1 MKVKII
7 ADSGCDLPK
16 QILDNLQI
24 EMMPLIVQADGE
36 DYLDRKTIEPL
47 QLYSKMRNGSAT
59 KTAQV
64 SPLTIKETLTT
75 YAKQN
80 IPVIYITLSSGLS
93 GTFQTAVLMKNE
105 VSEEF
110 PDSSVAVFDS
120 LGASLGYGLMVYE
133 AALLA
138 EKGECFENILSM
150 LSTFRENLQHIFTVD
165 DLEYLFRGGRVSKT
179 AAFMGSLL
187 KIKPVLHM
195 EDGKLFP
202 LEKVRGRKKAFARM
216 LELMKERTGDTSNMT
231 LAISH
236 GDDIE
241 SANVLKEMIIKE
253 FHTNEIIIN
262 MIGGA
267 IGAHAGPGT
276 VALFF
281 LEKPVRTS

>member
-16 QILDNLQI
+16 QILDNLNI

-36 DYLDRKTIEPL
+36 EFLDRKTIEPV
-47 QLYSKMRNGSAT
+47 QLYNKMRNGSAP

-64 SPLTIKETLTT
+64 SPLTIKETIST
-75 YAKQN
+75 YAKEN

-93 GTFQTAVLMKNE
+93 GTYQTAVLMNE
-105 VSEEF
+105 EIKEEF
-110 PDSSVAVFDS
+110 PEAQSAIFDS

-138 EKGECFENILSM
+138 EKGESIETILSM
-150 LSTFRENLQHIFTVD
+150 LEQFRDSLQYIFTVD

-195 EDGKLFP
+195 KDGKLFP
-202 LEKVRGRKKAFARM
+202 LEKVRGRKKSFSRM
-216 LELMKERTGDTSNMT
+216 LELMKERTGDTSKMT
-231 LAISH
+231 IAISH

-241 SANVLKEMIIKE
+241 SANLLKEMIKDE
-253 FHTNEIIIN
+253 FKTNEIIIN

-267 IGAHAGPGT
+267 VGAHAGPGT

-281 LEKPVRTS
+281 LSKPVRS